1 MKKNPILVKR
11 TLVIGTLILFFG
23 LCINSSIGSIVEKE
37 PTNPLKN
44 GNTLYVGGSGP
55 GNYSTIQEAI
65 DAASD
70 GDTIF
75 IYSGIYHPESN
86 IHIYKELCIVGEDK
100 ENVIFER
107 EYGSQSLSIRAK
119 NVEIRSI
126 TFKNFEVTN
135 QVQYDNTII
144 SNNIFIIN
152 NNAGHWNP
160 WIMLIAGENNEIS
173 NNIFTSTN
181 PGSKRGPFTV
191 IFFQSYESKL
201 INNIIDGFKSGITAV
216 DILDYSYY
224 VDDYPRGNNT
234 IEGNTFSNNSCGIDL
249 TPSLYPKF
257 RSKIINNNFIDNEKN
272 AIFYARIPS
281 IMDIIKN
288 FILKLK
294 SPSENYKL
302 FDLTNKYWD
311 GNYWDDYDGDGP
323 KKISGRIQTAGLFNQ
338 FLLYDFP
345 WVNYDLHPAKE
356 PYDI

>member
-1 MKKNPILVKR
+1 MYKR
-11 TLVIGTLILFFG
+11 PVVFNKTLVIGIIILFFG
-23 LCINSSIGSIVEKE
+23 LCFNSSIGSIVEKE
-37 PTNPLKN
+37 PTNPIKN

-75 IYSGIYHPESN
+75 IYSGTYDPSSN
-86 IHIYKELCIVGEDK
+86 IHIYKELCIIGENK
-100 ENVIFER
+100 ETVIFER
-107 EYGSQSLSIRAK
+107 RYGSYSLSIRAK

-135 QVQYDNTII
+135 QVQYDNIII

-173 NNIFTSTN
+173 NNIFNSSN
-181 PGSKRGPFTV
+181 PGNIRGLFTV
-191 IFFQSYESKL
+191 IFFQCYNSKL
-201 INNIIDGFKSGITAV
+201 INNIIDGFKSGISAL

-224 VDDYPRGNNT
+224 VDDHPRGNNT
-234 IEGNTFSNNSCGIDL
+234 IEGNTFSNNSCGICL
-249 TPSLYPKF
+249 SPSLYPKF

-281 IMDIIKN
+281 IMDFIKN
-288 FILKLK
+288 FIKKLK
-294 SPSENYKL
+294 SPEENYIL
-302 FDLTNKYWD
+302 FDVGNKYWD
-311 GNYWDDYDGDGP
+311 GNYWDDYEGDGP
-323 KKISGRIQTAGLFNQ
+323 KKISGRIQTEGLFNQ

-345 WVNYDLHPAKE
+345 WANFDFHPAKE
-356 PYDI
+356 QY